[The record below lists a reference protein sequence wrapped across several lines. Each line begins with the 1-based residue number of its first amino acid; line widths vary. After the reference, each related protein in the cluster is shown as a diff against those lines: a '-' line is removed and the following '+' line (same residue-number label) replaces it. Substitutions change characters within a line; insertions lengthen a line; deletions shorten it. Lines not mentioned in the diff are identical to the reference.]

1 MGGECEKVKV
11 EKGNDNVKNVDLE
24 VPQTYRKLIQV
35 IFQICTYR
43 NVPEYCVPAL
53 RSGASWLKRI

>member
-1 MGGECEKVKV
+1 MGGECEKVKD

-35 IFQICTYR
+35 IF
-43 NVPEYCVPAL
+43 
-53 RSGASWLKRI
+53 